1 VDKSV
6 DDVDNLPKSSGILG
20 IFAKEPVSGQVK
32 TRLSPPLSPD
42 QAAELYQI
50 SLRET
55 VDKVSDGDFD
65 LTICY
70 AGDEDYFRRTFPG
83 KSLYEQSGGDLGVR
97 MSNALQHFFRQ
108 GYQQA
113 VLIGSDSPDL
123 PLDLVKQAFSA
134 LERQQLVMA
143 PAHDGGYVL
152 IGESCH
158 SSRLFENISW
168 SSSEVLSQTQ
178 QIAEA
183 TGIKYQLLPAWDD
196 LDDLDALRRFLQR
209 SPESRAAEYLC
220 SLSVPE
226 CLPASV

>member
-1 VDKSV
+1 MDKSV
-6 DDVDNLPKSSGILG
+6 DGVDNLPKSSRILG
-20 IFAKEPVSGQVK
+20 VFAKEPVSGQVK

-55 VDKVSDGDFD
+55 VDKMADGDFD
-65 LTICY
+65 LTVCY
-70 AGDEDYFRRTFPG
+70 AGDENYFRRTFPG
-83 KSLYEQSGGDLGVR
+83 KTLYKQEGGDLGER

-113 VLIGSDSPDL
+113 VLVGSDSPDL
-123 PLDLVKQAFSA
+123 PLDLVEQAFAA
-134 LERQQLVMA
+134 LDWQPLVMA

-158 SSRLFENISW
+158 FPRLFENISW
-168 SSSEVLSQTQ
+168 SSAEVLSQTR

-183 TGIKYQLLPAWDD
+183 TGIEYRLLPAWDD
-196 LDDLDALRRFLQR
+196 LDDLDALQRFLQR
-209 SPESRAAEYLC
+209 SPESRVAEYLC
-220 SLSVPE
+220 SLSVVE
-226 CLPASV
+226 CLSSPA